1 MPEPVVVVAEV
12 EGQPVRVL
20 IDSVLL
26 GDFLSTTLAD
36 ELTLKKMQ
44 ALTQPDLAKLT
55 PMRRGVETRQ

>member
-1 MPEPVVVVAEV
+1 VPEPVVVVAEV

-20 IDSVLL
+20 IDSGLL

-55 PMRRGVETRQ
+55 PTRRGVETRR

>member
-55 PMRRGVETRQ
+55 PTRRGVETRR

>member
-20 IDSVLL
+20 IDSGLL
-26 GDFLSTTLAD
+26 GDFLSMTLAD

-55 PMRRGVETRQ
+55 PTRHGVETRR